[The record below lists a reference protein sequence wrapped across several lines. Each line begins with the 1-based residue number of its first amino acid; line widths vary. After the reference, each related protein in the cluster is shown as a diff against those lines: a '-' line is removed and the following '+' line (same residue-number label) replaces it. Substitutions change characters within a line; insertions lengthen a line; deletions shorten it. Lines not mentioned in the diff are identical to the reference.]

1 MCGWRSYRARGT
13 CNILLAGGDG
23 LRLALGII
31 GRIIFL
37 LAFGLFITF
46 FLIQILGN
54 ENTDFFDVDI
64 GIYILTG
71 MLMLGL
77 FGFLTSFRSP
87 RVGGIIVALS
97 GIFNGVF
104 LLFQGGPLSTTAA
117 AVYGG
122 PFVIAGLLVYLSYSR
137 IKRYY

>member
-1 MCGWRSYRARGT
+1 MCSWRSHRARGT
-13 CNILLAGGDG
+13 GDIFLAGGDD

-54 ENTDFFDVDI
+54 ESTDFFDVDM
-64 GIYILTG
+64 GIYILTS
-71 MLMLGL
+71 MLILGL
-77 FGFLTSFRSP
+77 FGFLTSFKSP
-87 RVGGIIVALS
+87 RVGGVIVALS
-97 GIFNGVF
+97 GVFNGVF
-104 LLFQGGPLSTTAA
+104 LLFQGGPLNTTAA